1 LYQFL
6 CCVKPAGESITE
18 IMLVLGCRLARPSF
32 SNALSLRLD
41 PTLDVVVCK
50 LHSSKT
56 KLIVLK
62 VD

>member
-6 CCVKPAGESITE
+6 YCVKPAGESITE
-18 IMLVLGCRLARPSF
+18 IMLVLGSRLARPSF
-32 SNALSLRLD
+32 SNGLSLRLD
-41 PTLDVVVCK
+41 PSLDVVVCK

-56 KLIVLK
+56 KLIVIK